1 MIRDLLDI
9 LIAPLRRFKPR
20 EWLIIFSGLVIGLMV
35 SAMFKTMVMKQKT
48 APSEHPSGPLST
60 SESPGSFSAKPAFTY
75 KDPYIDL
82 SALSVRTL
90 KDRTAL
96 EIRIAFHLP
105 NGTPQIEIGSYE
117 PPNFVD
123 ADGQMVLGTFNPPA
137 NRPFLNGETLQ
148 SIITFS
154 GRPTRLPIT
163 VTLFLGERYGGRFH
177 MKPVVLTGLSPETP
191 HGASQPA
198 TN

>member
-9 LIAPLRRFKPR
+9 LVAPFRRFKPR
-20 EWLIIFSGLVIGLMV
+20 EWLIILSGLVIGLMV
-35 SAMFKTMVMKQKT
+35 SAMFKTMVMKQT
-48 APSEHPSGPLST
+48 PAPSEQPSGPLST
-60 SESPGSFSAKPAFTY
+60 SESPGSFSNKPDFTY

-82 SALSVRTL
+82 SVLSVRTL

-105 NGTPQIEIGSYE
+105 NGTHQIEIGSYE

-123 ADGQMVLGTFNPPA
+123 ADGQMVLGTFNPPV
-137 NRPFLNGETLQ
+137 NRPFRNGETLQ

-154 GRPTRLPIT
+154 GHPGRLPIT
-163 VTLFLGERYGGRFH
+163 VTLFLGERYGDRFH
-177 MKPVVLTGLSPETP
+177 MKPVVLTGLTPETSRA
-191 HGASQPA
+191 GSQSAP
-198 TN
+198 N